1 MLGYIKGGGFHQNSM
16 EENDDCQEC
25 KDDRIE
31 LGRKTWFVLHTLAE
45 HNDTRHNDRSFKEFM
60 TALSYLYPC
69 PVCAKQI
76 QIYIKNHEPQC
87 TQGWMIDFHNDV
99 NQRLNKPIWIPRD
112 ICKQTTRDKEWFEIC
127 LMFLIEKIIL
137 FDYKQHYETDYRKH
151 TQYWKIFLLSLLNL
165 YIYTPSDSIRKLV
178 QEDTIDLANSDKGQ
192 KTLFKLKWMIQLARM
207 HAQSSMALYRQYSSS
222 DSNISISSEE

>member
-1 MLGYIKGGGFHQNSM
+1 
-16 EENDDCQEC
+16 
-25 KDDRIE
+25 
-31 LGRKTWFVLHTLAE
+31 
-45 HNDTRHNDRSFKEFM
+45 
-60 TALSYLYPC
+60 
-69 PVCAKQI
+69 
-76 QIYIKNHEPQC
+76 
-87 TQGWMIDFHNDV
+87 MIDFHNDV

-112 ICKQTTRDKEWFEIC
+112 ICKQTPRDKEWFEIC
-127 LMFLIEKIIL
+127 LMFLIEKILL